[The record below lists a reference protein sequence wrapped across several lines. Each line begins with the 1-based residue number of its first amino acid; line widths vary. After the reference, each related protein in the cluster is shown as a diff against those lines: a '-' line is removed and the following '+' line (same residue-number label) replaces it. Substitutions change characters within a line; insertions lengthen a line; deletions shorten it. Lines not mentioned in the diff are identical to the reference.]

1 MMEGFLKLDMSLS
14 TASFLVR
21 ICVTVARLT
30 DGFSRTLLDA
40 EKSQKEGGERLV
52 SFCAMPGSMQK
63 LSSHLTQCDI
73 AVKYL

>member
-30 DGFSRTLLDA
+30 DGFSGTLDA

-52 SFCAMPGSMQK
+52 SFCAMLK